1 MNAEI
6 NNLKSKIETIKKE
19 NTSFLEQTLN
29 AFATVLCA
37 PIVLAVEVVKG
48 IAALFWDSILW
59 EHKTVNM
66 CFVPFLRHTFI
77 FIKQSFKH
85 ESVTQFRTV

>member
-6 NNLKSKIETIKKE
+6 NNLKNKLESIKKE
-19 NTSFLEQTLN
+19 STSFLEQTLN

-48 IAALFWDSILW
+48 IAALF
-59 EHKTVNM
+59 
-66 CFVPFLRHTFI
+66 
-77 FIKQSFKH
+77 
-85 ESVTQFRTV
+85 

>member
-6 NNLKSKIETIKKE
+6 NNLKSKLESIKKE
-19 NTSFLEQTLN
+19 STSFLEQTLN

-48 IAALFWDSILW
+48 IAALFWDPLLW
-59 EHKTVNM
+59 ENETVKI
-66 CFVPFLRHTFI
+66 CFVLSLRCTFI
-77 FIKQSFKH
+77 FIRQSFKH
-85 ESVTQFRTV
+85 ESAYSV

>member
-1 MNAEI
+1 MLAEGYKKKSEEMNAEI

-48 IAALFWDSILW
+48 IAALF
-59 EHKTVNM
+59 
-66 CFVPFLRHTFI
+66 
-77 FIKQSFKH
+77 
-85 ESVTQFRTV
+85 